1 MHYVSSEALLEMY
14 FLQSTLKE
22 LAAMYGKGSVKLIK
36 PSPQDEKWIG
46 IDQAWVSTSMTDDD
60 FLKHL
65 KSTVSAGKSAPFFFA
80 VFRQYKRVEEIS
92 KASKYTPYRD
102 TLAEWKRPYYR
113 CEIYTEA
120 GQENEGIKISSTK
133 KYQPQ
138 PKYSQHEALIRLSSL
153 PNADVHYACP
163 MIFTPIDVWKEP
175 DMNQVRLVPVRPGQP
190 TYAGDSERHHLCFR
204 NQSDPHPEFHS
215 AQGILAESMAFR
227 NWVQDLQRSNRQLNG
242 QQLHTLLLAAN
253 SILDLQTDT
262 IDLDPVYRQARNWAD
277 INWEQAEI
285 VIPLARN
292 ATEMLTIIEVSPS
305 I

>member
-22 LAAMYGKGSVKLIK
+22 LGAMYGKESLKLIK
-36 PSPQDEKWIG
+36 PSPQDEKWVG

-65 KSTVSAGKSAPFFFA
+65 KSTVSAGESAPFFFA

-102 TLAEWKRPYYR
+102 TPDEWKRPYYR
-113 CEIYTEA
+113 CEIYTQP
-120 GQENEGIKISSTK
+120 GKENEGIKVSSTK
-133 KYQPQ
+133 NYQPQ
-138 PKYSQHEALIRLSSL
+138 PQYSQHEALIRLSSL

-163 MIFTPIDVWKEP
+163 MVFTPIDVWKEP

-215 AQGILAESMAFR
+215 ERGVVAESITFSDWKQSLGKDRAL
-227 NWVQDLQRSNRQLNG
+227 DG
-242 QQLHTLLLAAN
+242 QQLLTLLLAADI
-253 SILDLQTDT
+253 ILDPQTNT
-262 IDLDPVYRQARNWAD
+262 IQADSVYRQAQNQCQRIWDQENMVD
-277 INWEQAEI
+277 H
-285 VIPLARN
+285 LARN
-292 ATEMLTIIEVSPS
+292 LTEILTVIQVSPS
-305 I
+305 P